1 MTARI
6 YPFEGID
13 GSGKTTLIKNVAARL
28 RKQGYS
34 VLTVQEPGTTNMG
47 LNIRKLLKSDT
58 PRSTICELLLFEASR
73 NDMVESVIKPAMD
86 SYDFIFIDRFV
97 DSTITYQGFGN
108 GISLTTI
115 ETLNNIAISQLPIT
129 KTIYVDV
136 KLDIAEARRKQRETD
151 TDKFDIDREFAHRVY
166 KGYHHIIAASPEDYH
181 IVYDDN
187 DLTTK
192 TQNLVNYLTMPNP
205 YNI

>member
-1 MTARI
+1 MTAKI

-13 GSGKTTLIKNVAARL
+13 GSGKTTLIKHVATELKA
-28 RKQGYS
+28 QGYK
-34 VLTVQEPGTTNMG
+34 VLTVQEPGTTDMG
-47 LNIRKLLKSDT
+47 LSIRKLLKSDI
-58 PRSTICELLLFEASR
+58 PRSDICELLLFEASR
-73 NDMVESVIKPAMD
+73 NYMVERIIKPAMD
-86 SYDFIFIDRFV
+86 DYDFIFIDRFV

-108 GISLTTI
+108 HTSLTTI

-136 KLDIAEARRKQRETD
+136 SLDVAESRRKQRND
-151 TDKFDIDREFAHRVY
+151 TADKFDIDREFAQNVY
-166 KGYHHIIAASPEDYH
+166 RGYHVLIAASPEKYH
-181 IVYDDN
+181 IVYDD

-192 TQNLVNYLTMPNP
+192 TQDLVNYLTMPNL